1 MAPETF
7 RAMPLLP
14 HTLARFGRPW
24 SAVLAGGL
32 LGSAARLGVGSL
44 IPTAPGRLPV
54 PTLIVNLAGSLLLGF
69 YLARREQTV
78 TARLSL
84 QFWGIGVFGSFT
96 TFSTFSIE
104 VLHLLEQGQP
114 VTALGYIAGSTVGGL
129 ILALTGQRLGSVI
142 R

>member
-1 MAPETF
+1 MPF
-7 RAMPLLP
+7 RTL
-14 HTLARFGRPW
+14 TLARLGRPW

-32 LGSAARLGVGSL
+32 LGSAARIGVGYL
-44 IPTAPGRLPV
+44 IPAAPGRLPV
-54 PTLIVNLAGSLLLGF
+54 ATLIVNLAGSLLLGF

-96 TFSTFSIE
+96 TFSAFSIE
-104 VLHLLEQGQP
+104 VFHLLGQGQP
-114 VTALGYIAGSTVGGL
+114 FTAVGYIAASIVGGVT
-129 ILALTGQRLGSVI
+129 LALAGQRLASVI